1 MKKIHV
7 FDTTLRD
14 GEQSPGVNLT
24 TDEKVKI
31 ALQLEKLG
39 VDRIEAGFPASSP
52 GEIISVKEI
61 SRQVK
66 NASIAALSRAN
77 KKDIEAAREAIKGA
91 ATPCLH
97 IVLATSPI
105 HRKYKLNM
113 TKEQVLETAESAIRY
128 GKKYFDNLEF
138 SLEDASRTEID
149 FIYEVVHMAIKSGA
163 TVVNLPDTVGYA
175 SPETFGTMF
184 KKIKEN
190 VPGVENI
197 LLSTHCHNDL
207 GMATA
212 NTLAAIYNGVDQI
225 EGTINGIG
233 ERAGNTAIEEVALA
247 LEMRSDIYQA
257 KTDIVLNEIYPT
269 SRMVSKLT
277 GMMVQRN
284 KAIVGDHAFS
294 HESGI
299 HQDGMLK
306 EPTTYEIIRP
316 EMVGVSSSTLVLG
329 KHSGR
334 HALKAKVRHL
344 GYNLSQQ
351 ELNELFQKF
360 KALIDKKRYVLDEDI
375 RLLIDEQYVNEESM
389 FTLSDLSIAY
399 PGNESEITVA
409 LTDRHQQTV
418 QTTTRG
424 NGAID
429 ALFQAIDQSI
439 NTEFILEDYKIQSN
453 SAGKDAIGE
462 VHVIL
467 DNDGKKYR
475 GRGFDTDIIKA
486 SAKAYLA
493 AVNRFY
499 EEQGKQPIESN
510 AYKFS
515 I

>member
-1 MKKIHV
+1 MRKIHV

-14 GEQSPGVNLT
+14 GEQSPGVHLT
-24 TDEKVKI
+24 TEEKVKI

-52 GEIISVKEI
+52 GEITSVKEVSKAI
-61 SRQVK
+61 K

-77 KKDIEAAREAIKGA
+77 EKDIEAAREALKGA

-113 TKEQVLETAESAIRY
+113 TKQQVMETAQSAIRF
-128 GKKYFDNLEF
+128 GKKYFHEIEF

-149 FIYEVVHMAIKSGA
+149 FLYEMVHMAIKSGA

-175 SPETFGTMF
+175 SPVTFGAMF
-184 KKIKEN
+184 KQIKEN
-190 VPGVENI
+190 VPGIENI
-197 LLSTHCHNDL
+197 MLSTHCHNDL

-212 NTLAAIYNGVDQI
+212 NTLAAIYNGVDQF

-233 ERAGNTAIEEVALA
+233 ERAGNTAVEEIALA
-247 LEMRSDIYQA
+247 LETRNDIYQA
-257 KTDIVLNEIYPT
+257 KTELVLNEIYPT
-269 SRMVSKLT
+269 SRLVSKMT

-299 HQDGMLK
+299 HQDGVLK

-316 EMVGVSSSTLVLG
+316 DMVGIAASTLVLG

-334 HALKAKVRHL
+334 HALKEKVKHL
-344 GYNLSQQ
+344 GYELSQE
-351 ELNELFQKF
+351 ELNELFKKF
-360 KALIDKKRYVLDEDI
+360 KRFIDKKKYILDEDL
-375 RLLIDEQYVNEESM
+375 RLLLDEQYVNEEEIFS
-389 FTLSDLSIAY
+389 LSALSITY
-399 PGNESEITVA
+399 PEDDAEVTVS
-409 LTDRHQQTV
+409 LDHNQQTV
-418 QTTTRG
+418 RTTVRG

-429 ALFQAIDQSI
+429 ALFQAIDKLVQSS
-439 NTEFILEDYKIQSN
+439 FILEDYTIQAN
-453 SAGKDAIGE
+453 SSGKDAIGE
-462 VHVIL
+462 VYVVL
-467 DNDGKKYR
+467 EKDDKKIR
-475 GRGFDTDIIKA
+475 GRGFDTDIVKA

-499 EEQGKQPIESN
+499 KDKKAVASKNQ
-510 AYKFS
+510 YYTFS
-515 I
+515 S